1 MKKKF
6 YYIRSLSKKGVI
18 QIAPRVE
25 FEEFEL
31 LEKNTPL
38 INNNIFDVTKGK
50 VFYDIIE
57 FSGCLH
63 LAISEKTKK
72 LLIGNLTT
80 GWDCFPI
87 EINNYTEKKYYGF
100 QVLAKAGPITNLE
113 KVNNYRAKYIEF
125 QYNSWN
131 GEDIFN
137 LENTLLIVC
146 TTKVKEFLE
155 RELISNIKFEECRG
169 IR

>member
-1 MKKKF
+1 MKEKF
-6 YYIRSLSKKGVI
+6 YFIRSLSKNGVI
-18 QIAPRVE
+18 QITPRVE
-25 FEEFEL
+25 FEKFKL
-31 LEKNTPL
+31 LDKDTPL
-38 INNNIFDVTKGK
+38 IKNNIFDITKGK

-63 LAISEKTKK
+63 LAITEKTKN
-72 LLIGNLTT
+72 LLISNLTT
-80 GWDCFPI
+80 GLDFFPI
-87 EINNYTEKKYYGF
+87 EIYNYAEKKYYSL
-100 QVLAKAGPITNLE
+100 QVLAKAGPITNLD
-113 KVNNYRAKYIEF
+113 KVNNYRAKYVEF
-125 QYNSWN
+125 KFNSWK

-137 LENTLLIVC
+137 LENTLSIVC